1 MKNILV
7 DTSAYGRL
15 LSGDKRIL
23 DPLATAETVFFSVIV
38 MGELMEGFRGGSKYR
53 ENRSELSRLLQ
64 KPTVKSLDVSSET
77 AEIFAQVKHALRLA
91 GNPIPINDIWIASQ
105 VLETGSVL
113 VTFDEHFR
121 KVAGLRIWDIDG

>member
-1 MKNILV
+1 MKTILV

-23 DPLATAETVFFSVIV
+23 DPLSTAETVFFSVVV
-38 MGELMEGFRGGSKYR
+38 MGELMAGFRGGSKYR
-53 ENRSELSRLLQ
+53 ENRSELSGFLQ

-121 KVAGLRIWDIDG
+121 KVAGLRIWDLDG